1 MNHSVKY
8 YITFI
13 SLLFSLAKSNAQ
25 SHFVISGYVSD
36 IASGERLNGA
46 TIMLRNNG
54 QGVTSNDY
62 GFFSLSVPKGK
73 ATIIISYIGYQN
85 DTLIFDVRE
94 SRSVHVLLHKKN
106 TLTRV
111 EIKGTMPIESRNDIS
126 TIHLKRAR
134 IEKLPSFLG
143 EKDLLKAIQLL
154 PGVQAGQE
162 GNSGF
167 YVRGGG
173 QDENLILLDGVP
185 VYNVFHLFGFV
196 SVFTP
201 EAIKSVNLIKGG
213 FPARYGGRLSS
224 ILDIKMKEGDL
235 KKYKG
240 DVSVG
245 LLSSKLAFEG
255 PIKKDKSS
263 FIVTA
268 RRSYWDL
275 LATPIVRAVSSEDGG
290 SRSFGYHFQDFNAKF
305 NDQLNDKNKL
315 FLSLYTGKDKFHI
328 NYNEKEGSLE
338 DTYEYK
344 TKAGLQWGNIT
355 GALRWNMQI
364 SPKLFANTTLSYSQF
379 NYELEDKLKRTA
391 KDREG
396 KRVNRYL
403 YNYHSGIKDWSLRW
417 DADYYPVLNHSIK
430 FGLHATRHR
439 FTPGVSLVKQ
449 SESGTEKQ
457 GSRVVFSGD
466 YQAYAEDNLTFGDR
480 LQINLGFH
488 GAAYHV
494 DDTTFLSLQPRI
506 RGRYLF
512 PHNWS
517 LKFGFATMQQP
528 LHLLT
533 SSGVGLPTDLWV
545 PATKKVV
552 SESSIQYTLGFAKS
566 LPWNLDLS
574 VEGYYKELHHVIAYK
589 DGANFTNTASN
600 WQTKVDEGQGKVYG
614 LELFLRRKTGRLSGW
629 FGYTLSWNDRQ
640 FDQLNEGEWFPYK
653 FDRRHDIKLVM
664 TYTLND
670 HINLSATW
678 VYSTGNSTTLPV
690 AMYPTA
696 PGAPVHYNFSEAL
709 FPVQNDG
716 TVSYISSRNNF
727 RMRAFHRLNVGIDF
741 KKKKKRGIRTW
752 NVSIY
757 NVYSRQNPY
766 FYFYKHQQDGIRSLM
781 QFSLLP
787 VMPSVSY
794 RFQFK

>member
-1 MNHSVKY
+1 MNRSVKY
-8 YITFI
+8 YIIFI
-13 SLLFSLAKSNAQ
+13 GLLFPLIQSNAQ
-25 SHFVISGYVSD
+25 GHFVISGYVSD
-36 IASGERLNGA
+36 ATTGERLNGA
-46 TIMLRNNG
+46 TIMLQETG
-54 QGVTSNDY
+54 KGVISNDY

-73 ATIIISYIGYQN
+73 ATIIVSYIGYQN
-85 DTLIFDVRE
+85 DTIAYLVQE
-94 SRSVHVLLHKKN
+94 SKSVNILLHKN
-106 TLTRV
+106 SALAEV
-111 EIKGTMPIESRNDIS
+111 EVKGIAPIEKRNDIS
-126 TIHLKRAR
+126 TINLYMSQV
-134 IEKLPSFLG
+134 EKLPSFLG

-162 GNSGF
+162 GNSGI

-173 QDENLILLDGVP
+173 PDENLILLDGVP
-185 VYNVFHLFGFV
+185 VYNVSHLFGMF

-201 EAIKSVNLIKGG
+201 EAIKSVKLIKGG

-224 ILDIKMKEGDL
+224 VLDIKMKEGDL

-275 LATPIVRAVSSEDGG
+275 LASPIMRAASSEDGS

-328 NYNEKEGSLE
+328 TYVEKGGSGENSYN
-338 DTYEYK
+338 DK

-355 GALRWNMQI
+355 GALRWNWQI
-364 SPKLFANTTLSYSQF
+364 SPKLFTNTTLSYSQF
-379 NYELEDKLKRTA
+379 NYELENKFKQTTQ
-391 KDREG
+391 DREG
-396 KRVNRYL
+396 KKVNQYL
-403 YNYHSGIKDWSLRW
+403 YNYHSGIKDWSLKW
-417 DADYYPVLNHSIK
+417 DADYYPALNHSVK

-439 FTPGVSLVKQ
+439 FTPGVSLVKESN
-449 SESGTEKQ
+449 SETEKQ
-457 GSRVVFSGD
+457 GSKVVFAED
-466 YQAYAEDNLTFGDR
+466 YQAYAEDNITFGDR
-480 LQINLGFH
+480 LQINLGLH

-512 PHNWS
+512 PGNWS

-545 PATKKVV
+545 PATKDIVPETSV
-552 SESSIQYTLGFAKS
+552 QYTLGFAKS

-574 VEGYYKELHHVIAYK
+574 IEGYYKELHHVITYK

-600 WQTKVDEGQGKVYG
+600 WQTKVEEGRGKAYG
-614 LELFLRRKTGRLSGW
+614 LEFFLQRKTGRLTGW
-629 FGYTLSWNDRQ
+629 LGYTLAWNDRQ
-640 FDQLNEGEWFPYK
+640 FDQLNGGKWFPYK
-653 FDRRHDIKLVM
+653 FDRRHDIKLVLA
-664 TYTLND
+664 YALND
-670 HINLSATW
+670 HIDLSATW
-678 VYSTGNSTTLPV
+678 VYSTGNSITLPT
-690 AMYPTA
+690 ATYPIASDASTYGGF
-696 PGAPVHYNFSEAL
+696 PDAL
-709 FPVQNDG
+709 FPVNNEG
-716 TVSYISSRNNF
+716 IVSHISSRNNF
-727 RMRAFHRLNVGIDF
+727 RMRNFHRLNLGIDF
-741 KKKKKRGIRTW
+741 KKQKKHGTRIW
-752 NVSIY
+752 NISVY
-757 NVYSRQNPY
+757 NAYSRQNPY
-766 FYFYKHQQDGIRSLM
+766 FYYYKRQKEGNRKLM

-787 VMPSVSY
+787 ILPSISY
-794 RFQFK
+794 RFNF